1 MDVELRH
8 LRFVVAVE
16 EERSF
21 TRAAARLHVDQPSL
35 SRQIGMLE
43 RMLGVRL
50 FERTTRTVRPTAA
63 GVELARSARKILA
76 SVDSAIEL
84 ARRSGPSPDEQVL
97 RLGYLVP
104 LRGQMMTRLVRDV
117 ERRVPGLRV
126 VLTQFGY
133 DTPDAGLA
141 SGDVDVAIVNLP
153 LSNKDVVALP
163 LLTEQRVVVISSD
176 HPFARLPS
184 VTLAQLDD
192 LDDMLWAIPPRG
204 DSVWRAFWSAAD
216 HRGGRLPERRCE
228 PRNPDEYAQLVAA
241 GKAFG
246 LNLPAAA
253 EPFLSYGI
261 AAVPVS
267 DLSAVTICLA
277 WRRSDPPRHE
287 QEIRACVGDAAAWS
301 AVSGEGA

>member
-21 TRAAARLHVDQPSL
+21 TRAAVRLHVDQPSL
-35 SRQIGMLE
+35 SRQIGLLE
-43 RMLGVRL
+43 RHLGVRL
-50 FERTTRTVRPTAA
+50 FERTTRSVRPTAA
-63 GVELARSARKILA
+63 GSELARAARKVLA

-84 ARRSGPSPDEQVL
+84 ARRSGQSPDEQVL

-104 LRGQMMTRLVRDV
+104 LRGQLMTRLVREV

-126 VLTQFGY
+126 ALAQFGY

-141 SGDVDVAIVNLP
+141 SGEVDVAIVNLP
-153 LSNKDVVALP
+153 LSNQDLVTLP
-163 LLTEQRVVVISSD
+163 LLTEPRVVVISSD
-176 HPFARLPS
+176 HPIARLSS

-192 LDDMLWAIPPRG
+192 LDEMLWAIPPLG
-204 DSVWRAFWSAAD
+204 DPVWRAFWSAAD

-253 EPFLSYGI
+253 DPFRSYGV
-261 AAVPVS
+261 AAVPVR
-267 DLSAVTICLA
+267 DLAPVTICLA
-277 WRRSDPPRHE
+277 WRRSDPPPNER
-287 QEIRACVGDAAAWS
+287 EIRACVRDAAAWS
-301 AVSGEGA
+301 RESS